1 MKEKT
6 CLNSFFFGLS
16 SQCLFEK
23 MSLLANS
30 SQALSR
36 LGIDLGRGG
45 GGGRDGDQAYGEHTC
60 QLIINSS
67 VSNLIS

>member
-30 SQALSR
+30 SQALLDWESIWVVVVVVAGMVIK
-36 LGIDLGRGG
+36 LM
-45 GGGRDGDQAYGEHTC
+45 
-60 QLIINSS
+60 
-67 VSNLIS
+67 VSILAN